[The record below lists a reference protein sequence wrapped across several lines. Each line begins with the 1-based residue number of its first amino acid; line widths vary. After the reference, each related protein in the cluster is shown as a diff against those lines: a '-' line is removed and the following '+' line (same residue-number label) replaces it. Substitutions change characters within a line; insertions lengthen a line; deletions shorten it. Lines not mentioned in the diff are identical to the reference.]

1 MPIVPH
7 AVPGK
12 SGGAPR
18 ARPVARR
25 RKAGVTTRVRGQRG
39 PAARSEERICRA
51 RPWTIAMKVSTVEQM
66 RGLDSAAA
74 GKYGVDHQ
82 LLMEN
87 AGHAVYFVILRE
99 MGVRGRRFVV
109 VAGIGNNGG
118 DSLVVA
124 RKLHSSGGDVRVFLV
139 GDPSGYSGPALR
151 NYEMVTRIGI
161 RTSTIS
167 GGTPLDEL
175 RSSLAW
181 CDAVVDGLF
190 GTGLS
195 RDITGIY
202 RSVIEEINAAGR
214 TVFSVD
220 IPSGIGGDDGRV
232 YGAAVKAS
240 YTITFGLPK
249 LGNLLYPG
257 YHYGGR
263 LVVSH
268 ISFPPELQESP
279 DIRTEINE
287 PPRMPWRPPWGH
299 KGTFGKL
306 LAVAGA
312 RNYYG
317 APYFSSLSFLKA
329 GGGYSRLAAP
339 RSVIPFI
346 AARAAEVVYLPMDET
361 DGGALAASNR
371 TRILELIDEH
381 EIDIVVLG
389 PGISLDP
396 EAGALVRALVP
407 EVDRPLIVDGDGLTA
422 ISEDPSILR
431 SRGKPTILTPHP
443 GEMARL
449 LRKSVGDVESA
460 RVESARAA
468 AHDLNSYVVLKG
480 AHSVIAYPDG
490 SAFINMSGN
499 SGMGTAGSG
508 DVLTGTVAAMYGMGL
523 QAGDALRAGVFI
535 HGLSGD
541 LAASA
546 KGEDGITA
554 EDVLQW
560 LPAATKA
567 LRDDYD
573 GVVGRYMPEVV

>member
-1 MPIVPH
+1 
-7 AVPGK
+7 
-12 SGGAPR
+12 
-18 ARPVARR
+18 
-25 RKAGVTTRVRGQRG
+25 
-39 PAARSEERICRA
+39 
-51 RPWTIAMKVSTVEQM
+51 MKVSTVDQM

-74 GKYGVDHQ
+74 GKYGVDHH

-87 AGHAVYFVILRE
+87 AGHSAYYVILRE

-109 VAGIGNNGG
+109 VAGVGNNGG
-118 DSLVVA
+118 DALVVA
-124 RKLHSSGGDVRVFLV
+124 RKLHSSGGSVRAFVV
-139 GDPSGYSGPALR
+139 GDPSGYAGPALQ
-151 NYEMVTRIGI
+151 NYEIASKIGI
-161 RTSTIS
+161 KLSTIT
-167 GGTPLDEL
+167 GEAQLEEL

-195 RDITGIY
+195 RDIAGIH
-202 RSVIEEINAAGR
+202 RSVIDEINAAGR

-220 IPSGIGGDDGRV
+220 IPSGIGGNDGRV
-232 YGAAVKAS
+232 YGAAVRAT

-249 LGNLLYPG
+249 LGNVLYPG
-257 YHYGGR
+257 YYYGGK
-263 LVVSH
+263 LFVSH
-268 ISFPPELQESP
+268 ISFPPELQDSP
-279 DIRTEINE
+279 DIRTELNE
-287 PPRMPWRPPWGH
+287 PPELPWRPPWGH

-346 AARAAEVVYLPMDET
+346 AARASEVVYLPMDET
-361 DGGALAASNR
+361 DSGALASSNVAR
-371 TRILELIDEH
+371 VLELIDQY
-381 EIDIVVLG
+381 EIDVVVLG
-389 PGISLDP
+389 PGISLDQ
-396 EAGALVRALVP
+396 EAQSLARALAP
-407 EVDRPLIVDGDGLTA
+407 EVERPLILDGDGLTA
-422 ISEDPSILR
+422 ISSDPSILR
-431 SRGKPTILTPHP
+431 PRGKPTVLTPHP

-449 LRKSVGDVESA
+449 LGISIGEVESN
-460 RVESARAA
+460 RVETARRAA
-468 AHDLNSYVVLKG
+468 KDLNSYVVLKG
-480 AHSVIAYPDG
+480 AHSIVAYPDG
-490 SAFINMSGN
+490 RAFINMSGN

-508 DVLTGTVAAMYGMGL
+508 DVLTGTIAAMIGL
-523 QAGDALRAGVFI
+523 GLNVGDAVRAGVFI

-541 LAASA
+541 LAAAA

-567 LRDDYD
+567 MREDHD
-573 GVVGRYMPEVV
+573 GVVRRYMPEVI

>member
-1 MPIVPH
+1 
-7 AVPGK
+7 
-12 SGGAPR
+12 
-18 ARPVARR
+18 
-25 RKAGVTTRVRGQRG
+25 
-39 PAARSEERICRA
+39 
-51 RPWTIAMKVSTVEQM
+51 MKVSTVEQM

-74 GKYGVDHQ
+74 SKYGVDHL

-87 AGHAVYFVILRE
+87 AGHAVYYVILRE

-118 DSLVVA
+118 DALVVA
-124 RKLHSSGGDVRVFLV
+124 RKLNSSGGHVRVFVV
-139 GDPSGYSGPALR
+139 GDPSGYRGPALQ
-151 NYEMVTRIGI
+151 NYQMVSRAGI
-161 RTSTIS
+161 PIEVLVEGSS
-167 GGTPLDEL
+167 LDGL
-175 RSSLAW
+175 RSSLGW

-195 RDITGIY
+195 REVSGIH
-202 RSVIEEINAAGR
+202 RSVIEEINRAGK

-220 IPSGIGGDDGRV
+220 IPSGVGGDDGRV
-232 YGAAVKAS
+232 YGAAVRAS
-240 YTITFGLPK
+240 YTVTFGLPK

-257 YHYGGR
+257 YYYGGK

-279 DIRTEINE
+279 DIMTEVKE
-287 PPRMPWRPPWGH
+287 PPRLPWRPPWGH

-346 AARAAEVVYLPMDET
+346 AARASEVVYIPMEET
-361 DGGALAASNR
+361 EGGALAASNKQ
-371 TRILELIDEH
+371 RILELIDEH
-381 EIDIVVLG
+381 DIDVVVLG
-389 PGISLDP
+389 PGVSLDP
-396 EAGALVRALVP
+396 EAQSLVRSLVP
-407 EVDRPLIVDGDGLTA
+407 EIDRPLIVDGDGLTA
-422 ISEDPSILR
+422 ISSDTSVLR

-443 GEMARL
+443 GEMSRL
-449 LRKSVGDVESA
+449 IGRPVGEVESRRVDVA
-460 RVESARAA
+460 REAAR
-468 AHDLNSYVVLKG
+468 DLNSYVVLKG
-480 AHSVIAYPDG
+480 AHSIIAYPDG
-490 SAFINMSGN
+490 RAFINMSGN

-508 DVLTGTVAAMYGMGL
+508 DVLTGTIAAMYGLGL
-523 QAGDALRAGVFI
+523 EVGDAVRAGVFV

-567 LRDDYD
+567 LRDDYE
-573 GVVGRYMPEVV
+573 GVVRRYMPDVV

>member
-1 MPIVPH
+1 
-7 AVPGK
+7 
-12 SGGAPR
+12 
-18 ARPVARR
+18 
-25 RKAGVTTRVRGQRG
+25 
-39 PAARSEERICRA
+39 
-51 RPWTIAMKVSTVEQM
+51 MKVSTVDQM

-74 GKYGVDHQ
+74 GKYGVDHH

-87 AGHAVYFVILRE
+87 AGHSAYYVILRE

-109 VAGIGNNGG
+109 VAGVGNNGG
-118 DSLVVA
+118 DALVVA
-124 RKLHSSGGDVRVFLV
+124 RKLHSSGGSVRAFVV
-139 GDPSGYSGPALR
+139 GDPSGYAGPALQ
-151 NYEMVTRIGI
+151 NYEIASKIGI
-161 RTSTIS
+161 KLSTIT
-167 GGTPLDEL
+167 GEAQLEEL

-195 RDITGIY
+195 RDITGIH
-202 RSVIEEINAAGR
+202 RSVIDEINAAGR

-220 IPSGIGGDDGRV
+220 IPSGIGGNDGRV
-232 YGAAVKAS
+232 YGAAVRAT

-249 LGNLLYPG
+249 LGNVLYPG
-257 YHYGGR
+257 YYYGGK
-263 LVVSH
+263 LFVSH
-268 ISFPPELQESP
+268 ISFPPELQDSP
-279 DIRTEINE
+279 DIRTELNE
-287 PPRMPWRPPWGH
+287 PPELPWRPPWGH

-346 AARAAEVVYLPMDET
+346 AARASEVVYLPMDET
-361 DGGALAASNR
+361 DSGALASSNVAR
-371 TRILELIDEH
+371 VLELIDQY
-381 EIDIVVLG
+381 EIDVVVLG
-389 PGISLDP
+389 PGISLDQ
-396 EAGALVRALVP
+396 EAQSLARALAP
-407 EVDRPLIVDGDGLTA
+407 EVERPLILDGDGLTA
-422 ISEDPSILR
+422 ISSDPSILR
-431 SRGKPTILTPHP
+431 SRGKPTVLTPHP

-449 LRKSVGDVESA
+449 LGISIGEVESNRVGTA
-460 RVESARAA
+460 RRAA
-468 AHDLNSYVVLKG
+468 KDLNSYVVLKG
-480 AHSVIAYPDG
+480 AHSIVAYPDG
-490 SAFINMSGN
+490 RAFINMSGN

-508 DVLTGTVAAMYGMGL
+508 DVLTGTIAAMIGL
-523 QAGDALRAGVFI
+523 GLDAGDAVRAGVFI

-541 LAASA
+541 LAAAA

-567 LRDDYD
+567 MREDHD
-573 GVVGRYMPEVV
+573 GVVRRYMPEVI